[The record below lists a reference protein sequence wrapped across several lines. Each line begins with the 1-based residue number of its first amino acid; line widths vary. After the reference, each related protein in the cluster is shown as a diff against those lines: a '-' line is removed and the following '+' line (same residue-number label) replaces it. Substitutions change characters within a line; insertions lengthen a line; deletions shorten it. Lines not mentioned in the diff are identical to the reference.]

1 MKILVLTLLFSFGF
15 AFFATQ
21 NTKEVSIHIAQYV
34 FSGPLYIV
42 VLSSIFVGIVFAGIV
57 HFFTSLF
64 SLLLLQKK
72 ENTINELKKTVVEL
86 IKRVHLLELRIEKE
100 KNEEGQLQQ
109 FEQHVV

>member
-1 MKILVLTLLFSFGF
+1 MKVLVLTLLFSFGF

-34 FSGPLYIV
+34 FNGPLYIV
-42 VLSSIFVGIVFAGIV
+42 VLSSIFVGIVLAGIV

-86 IKRVHLLELRIEKE
+86 KIGRA
-100 KNEEGQLQQ
+100 
-109 FEQHVV
+109 HV

>member
-1 MKILVLTLLFSFGF
+1 MKGLLLTLLFSFGF

-21 NTKEVSIHIAQYV
+21 NTKEVSIHVAQYIFTGV
-34 FSGPLYIV
+34 PLYIV
-42 VLSSIFVGIVFAGIV
+42 VLSSIFVGIVLAGIV

-86 IKRVHLLELRIEKE
+86 IKRVHLLELEIEKD
-100 KNEEGQLQQ
+100 KNEDGQGQYK
-109 FEQHVV
+109 QHIV